1 MKDFSLLFSAL
12 FKNSFRFDKSKAKG
26 QKKWTL
32 ILLYGIIALC
42 CLPMLA
48 LVAFLLYNVGTLA
61 VQANATVGFL
71 TCIFGITQVIT
82 LMFGLAT
89 VLNTIYFSKD
99 NEMLL
104 AYPIKPQTIFAVK
117 LAFVYII

>member
-12 FKNSFRFDKSKAKG
+12 FKHSFRFDKSKAKG
-26 QKKWTL
+26 QKKWTM
-32 ILLYGIIALC
+32 ILLYGVVALC

-48 LVAFLLYNVGTLA
+48 LVAYLLYNVGTLA
-61 VQANATVGFL
+61 VQTDATVGFL
-71 TCIFGITQVIT
+71 TCIFGIVQVIT
-82 LMFGLAT
+82 LLFGLAT

-104 AYPIKPQTIFAVK
+104 AYPIKPNKIAG
-117 LAFVYII
+117 I